1 MFLPGD
7 DETLDAIESTREY
20 VIRLPDL
27 RRIEPGRRDERRVPA
42 DALAAAGA
50 KLTSLGDVLIPDRTD
65 LFSSRRSHDGVR
77 DP

>member
-50 KLTSLGDVLIPDRTD
+50 N
-65 LFSSRRSHDGVR
+65 
-77 DP
+77 